1 MALLAEISRRQW
13 HPAAATTS
21 LTASVD
27 WEREVVE
34 VLIAADS
41 TDEVATTLVAL
52 AGDLAVV
59 TTAARLGRRRGLPGA

>member
-1 MALLAEISRRQW
+1 MAPGRRRRLV
-13 HPAAATTS
+13 A
-21 LTASVD
+21 ASVD

-34 VLIAADS
+34 VLIAADA

-59 TTAARLGRRRGLPGA
+59 TTGARLSRGGLPGA